1 MESDSDQEWILL
13 LNERKDRDVTV
24 KNVAIAGFKPQHWQ
38 HLMRVIV
45 HWAYFFSFQVPH

>member
-24 KNVAIAGFKPQHWQ
+24 KNVAIAGFKPQH
-38 HLMRVIV
+38 
-45 HWAYFFSFQVPH
+45 